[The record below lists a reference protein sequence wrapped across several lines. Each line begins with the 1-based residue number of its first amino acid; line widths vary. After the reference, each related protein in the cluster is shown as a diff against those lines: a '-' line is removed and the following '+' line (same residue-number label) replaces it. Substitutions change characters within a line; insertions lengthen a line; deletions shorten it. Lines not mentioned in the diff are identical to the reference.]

1 MRIRTIV
8 MAGIISL
15 AGILSSCKSKQQ
27 KDAAINDNAVSNV
40 ETDTIDDGADV
51 FNTKNGTEIRMYCI
65 KHGSIRMK
73 IADKWLYVDPV
84 TTGAQPETDYTE
96 FPKADFIL
104 VTHDHYDHL
113 DSTAVSQLWKDGT
126 QVICNNDSRDKLGF
140 GDAMANGDSLTFGD
154 GWTVNAVP
162 AYNNSPEKLQFHPQ
176 GRDNGYILTID
187 GFRIYIAGDTEDI
200 PEMEDVKDI
209 DVAFLPCNLPF
220 TMTPEQLQKVANTVK
235 PEVLFPYHYGDTD
248 MQQVTALLEGSGI
261 DVRIRQYQ

>member
-1 MRIRTIV
+1 MRIRTLI

-15 AGILSSCKSKQQ
+15 SGILSGCKAKTQ
-27 KDAAINDNAVSNV
+27 NTAV
-40 ETDTIDDGADV
+40 DDGADV
-51 FNTKNGTEIRMYCI
+51 FTTKNGTEIRMYCI

-84 TTGAQPETDYTE
+84 TKGAAPETDYTDL
-96 FPKADFIL
+96 PKADFIL

-113 DSTAVSQLWKDGT
+113 DSIAISQLWKDGT
-126 QVICNNDSRDKLGF
+126 QIFCNGSTRDILGL
-140 GDAMANGDSLTFGD
+140 GNAMSNGESATFGN
-154 GWTVNAVP
+154 GWTIDAVP

-200 PEMEDVKDI
+200 PEMEAVKDI
-209 DVAFLPCNLPF
+209 NVAFLPCNLPF
-220 TMTPEQLQKVANTVK
+220 TMTPEQLQTVAGIIK

-248 MQQVTALLEGSGI
+248 IQQVVTLLEGSGI